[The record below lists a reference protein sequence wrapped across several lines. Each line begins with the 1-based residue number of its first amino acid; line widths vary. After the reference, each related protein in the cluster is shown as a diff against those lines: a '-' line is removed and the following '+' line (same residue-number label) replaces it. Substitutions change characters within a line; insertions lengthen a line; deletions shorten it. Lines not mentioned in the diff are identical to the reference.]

1 MSEPTPEEVFL
12 TENFAKLGLGE
23 KPLKEALRN
32 KKIAAAWN
40 EVLSEIR
47 LPEEGEGSVD
57 AKVGALLSALV
68 TATKDVG
75 GADGK
80 RAFVVNAVLEGKLK
94 SNAQIE
100 AAVKYIK
107 GKKGGVDAAEF
118 DKECGV
124 GRFSFLLS

>member
-32 KKIAAAWN
+32 KKITAAWN
-40 EVLSEIR
+40 EVLSEIK
-47 LPEEGEGSVD
+47 LHEEGGVD

-80 RAFVVNAVLEGKLK
+80 RAFTVNAVLDGKLK

-107 GKKGGVDAAEF
+107 GKKGGVDVAEF

-124 GRFSFLLS
+124 GRFSLFVS